1 MPQTDKIGSY
11 PPKFKRKKFMTKKLE
26 IGRINYINVDPIYYG
41 FEKGAQK
48 NKYKITANNP
58 AMLNKMLAEKKFAI
72 SAVSAAAYAQN
83 QDNWL
88 ILPNLSVSCAADV
101 MSVIFVSEVSTK
113 NLENQKVII
122 SAESKT
128 ASDLIK
134 LFFKSQN
141 IAPNFIIKK
150 IKTFKDVD
158 EKAALIIGDAALA
171 GGWDKHFKYTWD
183 LGGLWNNITNL
194 PFVFAL
200 WAVNKE
206 FARTEKKV
214 VLRLIK
220 DFEASKKEGKE
231 NMEAIISAGAKKLN
245 IPHLTCRQYF
255 EKLDFD
261 LDDKKKAGLFMFF
274 EKLYEYGIINSS
286 VSLNYFGG

>member
-1 MPQTDKIGSY
+1 MN
-11 PPKFKRKKFMTKKLE
+11 RKLE
-26 IGRINYINVDPIYYG
+26 IGRISYINVDPIYYG
-41 FEKGAQK
+41 FENGAQK
-48 NKYKITANNP
+48 NKYKIVSDNP
-58 AMLNKMLAEKKFAI
+58 AMLNRMLAEKKLAI
-72 SAVSAAAYAQN
+72 SAVSAAAYAAN

-101 MSVIFVSEVSTK
+101 MSVIFVSEVSIK
-113 NLENQKVII
+113 KLENQQVII

-158 EKAALIIGDAALA
+158 EKAALIIGDAALS

-200 WAVNKE
+200 WAVNKD
-206 FARTEKKV
+206 FARTEKEA

-220 DFEASKKEGKE
+220 DFEASKREGKK

-245 IPHLTCRQYF
+245 IPYLVCKQYF

-261 LDDKKKAGLFMFF
+261 LDDKKRAGLVMFF
-274 EKLYEYGIINSS
+274 DKLYGYELIDRA
-286 VSLNYFGG
+286 VSLNYFAG

>member
-1 MPQTDKIGSY
+1 MN
-11 PPKFKRKKFMTKKLE
+11 KKLE
-26 IGRINYINVDPIYYG
+26 IGRISYINVDPIYYG
-41 FEKGAQK
+41 FENGAQT
-48 NKYKITANNP
+48 NKYKIVSDNP
-58 AMLNKMLAEKKFAI
+58 AMLNRMLAEKKLAI

-101 MSVIFVSEVSTK
+101 MSVIFVSEVSVK
-113 NLENQKVII
+113 KLENQQVII

-141 IAPNFIIKK
+141 IAPNFIVKK

-158 EKAALIIGDAALA
+158 EQAALIIGDAALS

-206 FARTEKKV
+206 FAITEKEA

-220 DFEASKKEGKE
+220 DFEVSKREGKK

-245 IPHLTCRQYF
+245 IPYLVCKQYF

-261 LDDKKKAGLFMFF
+261 LDDKKRAGLVMFF
-274 EKLYEYGIINSS
+274 DKLYEYGVVNRA
-286 VSLNYFGG
+286 VSLNYFVG